1 MPPLDRGIGIIL
13 LAAGRGTR
21 FGGDKLSRDLRG
33 KPLWNWAALAA
44 EKAGFSQRYL
54 VCRPDSSLCL
64 RAGWEAVINHHAD
77 EGMGSSIAAGVAAAA
92 PKCERLVIALADMP
106 LVEPGHF
113 RDLARLRGTV
123 FTRYDDGAEGP
134 PAAFPK
140 KAFAALQTLTG
151 ERGARHLDL
160 GETDTLIPANGHML
174 ADVDTPAALDALSR

>member
-44 EKAGFSQRYL
+44 EKASFSQCYL
-54 VCRPDSSLCL
+54 VCRPDSSLCP

-77 EGMGSSIAAGVAAAA
+77 EDMGSSIAAGVAAAA

-106 LVEPGHF
+106 LIEPGHL
-113 RDLARLRGTV
+113 RDLARRRGTV

-134 PAAFPK
+134 PAAFAK
-140 KAFAALQTLTG
+140 TAFAALQTLTG
-151 ERGARHLDL
+151 ERGARHLNL
-160 GETDTLIPANGHML
+160 GETATLVPANGHML

>member
-33 KPLWNWAALAA
+33 KPL
-44 EKAGFSQRYL
+44 
-54 VCRPDSSLCL
+54 CP

>member
-44 EKAGFSQRYL
+44 EKASFSQCYL
-54 VCRPDSSLCL
+54 VCRPDSSLCP

-106 LVEPGHF
+106 LVEPGHL

-151 ERGARHLDL
+151 ERGARHLNL
-160 GETDTLIPANGHML
+160 GETATLVPANGHML